1 MIGEKM
7 KSRSIKAVLPNL
19 VSMMIMLFLIWILP
33 VNFYIQRYM
42 QHQGQYNNT
51 IEMFG
56 QLEQLIAANA
66 EELKIEEVEFKKGCI
81 RAADTIAYHMKKIGK
96 SYLGVEDCKELAEKM
111 NVDEIHFFSPAG
123 KIISGTHPQYFGY
136 TFNSGD
142 QMHFFEPM
150 LHDRSLKLCQDI
162 TPNTAESKEMQYAA
176 VWLEDGSG
184 IVQIGMEPRRLLQR
198 MAEKSF
204 EKIIDGMPFDVNGF
218 FHIIDKNTHTVVAST
233 LKNSVG
239 LTIFE
244 DGDFPHGAEVSQ
256 TFHRDYKGKTYCV
269 YTQEY
274 QNYIFVRMYDSLGF
288 LRNLLK
294 SSGMV
299 IAFVLLGAAV
309 IMLVLRWYIQQKLSD
324 NLAKIVSELQK
335 IEQGTLDD
343 IRIETGITEFEEL
356 LFYINQM
363 LNSIRLKQKHFM
375 HLLNKSEIPVGFF
388 EKNSFYHQTFFNK
401 KLLEILGI
409 EEYEILSLEKLDLL
423 IEGKIAE
430 IEKNLVNQ
438 NDKIYKYISKTEKY
452 LQFEKVADELSTAYY
467 IVDITGFWEE
477 ANQIK
482 QQSQIDMLTSLYNRR
497 GFYEL
502 MYCLFEKP
510 ENLGFAAMI
519 MLDADGLKIINDTF
533 GHYMGDRYL
542 KAIGDALKRVSKEN
556 SVAARLGGDEYSI
569 FLYGYENKEELE
581 DVIMQIKEIRGSVF
595 MQEKIGVHTL
605 QFSMGYVYYPEEG
618 TDFHSLIRIAD
629 ERMYQDKKL
638 RKARR

>member
-1 MIGEKM
+1 MTN
-7 KSRSIKAVLPNL
+7 RSIKSVLPNL
-19 VSMMIMLFLIWILP
+19 VSMMILLFLVWILP

-42 QHQGQYNNT
+42 QHQGQQNNT

-66 EELKIEEVEFKKGCI
+66 EELKIEEEEFKKGCI

-96 SYLGVEDCKELAEKM
+96 SYLDVADCKELAEKM
-111 NVDEIHFFSPAG
+111 NVDEIHFFSPEG

-136 TFNSGD
+136 TFNSGE

-150 LHDRSLKLCQDI
+150 LHDRTLKLCQDI
-162 TPNTAESKEMQYAA
+162 MPNTAEAKEMQYAA

-198 MAEKSF
+198 MAEKSLG
-204 EKIIDGMPFDVNGF
+204 KVIDGMPFDVNGY
-218 FHIIDKNTHTVVAST
+218 FHILDKNTHSIVAST
-233 LKNSVG
+233 VKNSVG
-239 LTIFE
+239 QKIFADE
-244 DGDFPHGAEVSQ
+244 ELPHDQEVSK
-256 TFHRDYKGKTYCV
+256 TLHLDYNGKTYCV

-274 QNYIFVRMYDSLGF
+274 QNYLLVRMYDSLDF
-288 LRNLLK
+288 IRNLLK

-324 NLAKIVSELQK
+324 NLAKIVGELQK

-343 IRIETGITEFEEL
+343 ILVETGITEFEEL
-356 LFYINQM
+356 LSYINQM

-375 HLLNKSEIPVGFF
+375 HLLNKSEIPVGFY

-409 EEYEILSLEKLDLL
+409 EEYEILSLKKLDLL
-423 IEGKIAE
+423 IEGKIVE

-438 NDKIYKYISKTEKY
+438 NDKIYKYSSKTEKY
-452 LQFEKVADELSTAYY
+452 LQFEKVIDEQSTAYY
-467 IVDITGFWEE
+467 IVDITDFWEE
-477 ANQIK
+477 ATQIK

-497 GFYEL
+497 GFYEVL
-502 MYCLFEKP
+502 YSLFEKP
-510 ENLGFAAMI
+510 ENLGLAAII
-519 MLDADGLKIINDTF
+519 MLDADGLKAINDTY

-542 KAIGDALKRVSKEN
+542 KAIGDALKRVRSEN
-556 SVAARLGGDEYSI
+556 SVAARLGGDEYSV
-569 FLYGYENKEELE
+569 FLYGFENKEELE
-581 DVIMQIKEIRGSVF
+581 DVIMQIKEIRGKVF
-595 MQEKIGVHTL
+595 MQEKTRAHTL
-605 QFSMGYVYYPEEG
+605 QFSMGYVVYPDEG
-618 TDFHSLIRIAD
+618 TDFHALIHIAD
-629 ERMYQDKKL
+629 GRMYQDKKL
-638 RKARR
+638 RKTRR